1 MSAPIVYGPG
11 YSTYVRTVCMA
22 LQEKGIAYKLVEV
35 DLLHGANRT
44 PEHLRR
50 HPFGKVPTF
59 EHDGFQLFETSAISR
74 YIDEAF
80 PGPALQPKDV
90 KARARMNQVMSVID
104 NYVYGALIGQIVMQ
118 RLIAPLLGAAPDEA
132 LIAQALTAAEQS
144 LTVVQDLLANR
155 PYLAGEQL
163 SLADLYLVPIYD
175 YFART
180 GEGEAMLPKFAALQ
194 TWWTGVGKRESVTST
209 RPQLG

>member
-1 MSAPIVYGPG
+1 
-11 YSTYVRTVCMA
+11 MA
-22 LQEKGIAYKLVEV
+22 LQEKGIAYKLVDV

-104 NYVYGALIGQIVMQ
+104 NYVYGAVIGQIVMQ
-118 RLIAPLLGAAPDEA
+118 RLIAPLLGTAPDEA
-132 LIAQALTAAEQS
+132 LITQALTAAEAS

-155 PYLAGEQL
+155 PYLAGENL

-175 YFART
+175 YFGRT

-194 TWWTGVGKRESVTST
+194 TWWAAMGKRESVTST